1 MTIQDL
7 SGPEKV
13 AILLLTLGEDAAK
26 RAFAEMDDHEV
37 QKVAAMMIKHQKIPR
52 EISNQVLEEFGALI
66 ETGEGIFHAG
76 TPYVSR
82 LVTEA
87 VGIDRADM
95 INRLFEEQ
103 EEQVRFSALLNL
115 EPPVIAKLIHDEHP
129 QTLALILGHL
139 PAKLSGRV
147 LKELPAA
154 VQGDVVYRLAI
165 LDRPDPEVLDEVEE
179 EIKQA
184 VRDATYLSVDM
195 LGGAGVAS
203 SILQNT
209 GKEVSQRVLDQ
220 LTETDEDLATRI
232 NDLLFTF
239 EDLAKLERD
248 AIQAILREVKT
259 DDLVVALKG
268 ASETVQETIFN
279 NLSSRAR
286 AMLADDLENMPPVR
300 VHDVMEMQKTIVG
313 IVRRLER
320 EGKINLGGGE
330 SDLL

>member
-1 MTIQDL
+1 VTIQDI

-13 AILLLTLGEDAAK
+13 AILLLTLGEDATK

-52 EISNQVLEEFGALI
+52 EISNQVLEEFGSLV
-66 ETGEGIFHAG
+66 ETGEAIFHAG

-87 VGIDRADM
+87 VGIDRADL

-103 EEQVRFSALLNL
+103 KEQVRFSALLNL
-115 EPPVIAKLIHDEHP
+115 EPSVIAKLIRDEHP
-129 QTLALILGHL
+129 QTLALILSHL
-139 PAKLSGRV
+139 PSKLSGRV

-154 VQGDVVYRLAI
+154 LQGDVVYRLAI
-165 LDRPDPEVLDEVEE
+165 LDRPDPEVLEEVEE
-179 EIKQA
+179 EIRQA
-184 VRDATYLSVDM
+184 VRDATYLSADM
-195 LGGAGVAS
+195 LGGANVAS
-203 SILQNT
+203 SVLQNV

-232 NDLLFTF
+232 NDLMFTF

-268 ASETVQETIFN
+268 ASEPVQEVIFS

-286 AMLADDLENMPPVR
+286 AMLTDDLENMPPVR
-300 VHDVMEMQKTIVG
+300 VQDVMEMQKTIVG

-320 EGKINLGGGE
+320 EGTINLGNE
-330 SDLL
+330 ELDLL

>member
-1 MTIQDL
+1 MTVQDL

-13 AILLLTLGEDAAK
+13 AVLLLTLGEEATK
-26 RAFAEMDDHEV
+26 HAFAEMDDHEV

-52 EISNQVLEEFGALI
+52 EVSNQVLEEFGALI
-66 ETGEGIFHAG
+66 ETGEAIFHAG

-87 VGIDRADM
+87 VGIDRANL

-115 EPPVIAKLIHDEHP
+115 EPPIIAKLIRDEHP

-139 PAKLSGRV
+139 PSKLSGRV

-184 VRDATYLSVDM
+184 VRDATYLSSDM
-195 LGGAGVAS
+195 LGGADVAS
-203 SILQNT
+203 SVLQNT
-209 GKEVSQRVLDQ
+209 AKEVSQRVLDQ

-239 EDLAKLERD
+239 EDLAKLERE
-248 AIQAILREVKT
+248 AIQSPRSPSP
-259 DDLVVALKG
+259 
-268 ASETVQETIFN
+268 ASARSA
-279 NLSSRAR
+279 LSS
-286 AMLADDLENMPPVR
+286 
-300 VHDVMEMQKTIVG
+300 
-313 IVRRLER
+313 
-320 EGKINLGGGE
+320 
-330 SDLL
+330 SFW

>member
-1 MTIQDL
+1 VTIQDI

-13 AILLLTLGEDAAK
+13 AILLLTLGEDATK

-52 EISNQVLEEFGALI
+52 EISNQVLEEFGSLV
-66 ETGEGIFHAG
+66 ETGEAIFHAG

-87 VGIDRADM
+87 VGIDRADL

-103 EEQVRFSALLNL
+103 KEQVRFSALLNL
-115 EPPVIAKLIHDEHP
+115 EPSVIAKLIRDEHP
-129 QTLALILGHL
+129 QTLALILSHL
-139 PAKLSGRV
+139 PSKLSGRV

-154 VQGDVVYRLAI
+154 LQGDVVYRLAI

-179 EIKQA
+179 EIRQA
-184 VRDATYLSVDM
+184 VRDATYLSADM
-195 LGGAGVAS
+195 LGGANVAS
-203 SILQNT
+203 SVLQNV

-232 NDLLFTF
+232 NDLMFTF

-268 ASETVQETIFN
+268 ASEPVQEVIFS

-286 AMLADDLENMPPVR
+286 AMLTDDLENMPPVR
-300 VHDVMEMQKTIVG
+300 VQDVMEMQKTIVG

-320 EGKINLGGGE
+320 EGTINLGNE
-330 SDLL
+330 ELDLL